1 VFRST
6 ELAEAHLFVLPLDR
20 SSGPKPLFPGSK
32 STEGNADISSDG
44 QWIAYDSNESGAME
58 VYVRPFPDVETGKWQ
73 ISSGGG
79 RKPAWSRSGREVYF
93 ETPPQTG
100 TPQLMTVAVQPG
112 HAFISG
118 KPQPVFS
125 LRKYAFG
132 AIGRAYD
139 VAPDGRFLE
148 ERRESG
154 DVSTPQTLRVIVNW
168 FDDVRARV
176 K

>member
-1 VFRST
+1 
-6 ELAEAHLFVLPLDR
+6 
-20 SSGPKPLFPGSK
+20 
-32 STEGNADISSDG
+32 
-44 QWIAYDSNESGAME
+44 ME

-132 AIGRAYD
+132 TIGRAYD